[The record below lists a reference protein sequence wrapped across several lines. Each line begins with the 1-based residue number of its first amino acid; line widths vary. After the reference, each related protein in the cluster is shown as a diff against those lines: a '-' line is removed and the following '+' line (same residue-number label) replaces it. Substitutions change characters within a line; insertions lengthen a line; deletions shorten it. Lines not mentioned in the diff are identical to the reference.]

1 MSEQA
6 SIPPANAAASAQ
18 PEGIHPGHRVIAMF
32 PFHDERDK
40 LERLVPKIRPGLVD
54 LWLPVDDGST
64 DTGPALL
71 REHGIEPLRQEAR
84 SGIGAAIKS
93 VVRYARANGYT
104 ILVVMAGNNKDDPAE
119 IPRLLAPILTGGM
132 DYVQGSR
139 FLAGGSSPH
148 LPLFRRVAI
157 KMLSLIFRIYSGRSC
172 TDITNGFRAY
182 RLSLFDDPRID
193 IEQDWLDDYE
203 YEYYVHWKA
212 YTLGYNVTEVP
223 VTKTYPGVKGV
234 QYSKI
239 KPITGWWR
247 MLRPFILL
255 ALRIKK

>member
-1 MSEQA
+1 MSSPREQD
-6 SIPPANAAASAQ
+6 AAATAV
-18 PEGIHPGHRVIAMF
+18 HPGHRVIAMF
-32 PFHDERDK
+32 PFHNERDK
-40 LERLVPKIRPGLVD
+40 LALLVQKIRPGLVD
-54 LWLPVDDGST
+54 KWLPVDDGST
-64 DTGPALL
+64 DEGPALL
-71 REHGIEPLRQEAR
+71 RSHGIEPLTQPKR
-84 SGIGAAIKS
+84 SGIGAGIKA
-93 VVRYARANGYT
+93 VVRHARANGYD
-104 ILVVMAGNNKDDPAE
+104 ILVVMAGNNKDDPGE
-119 IPRLLAPILTGGM
+119 IPRLLAPILEDGV

-148 LPLFRRVAI
+148 LPLFRRIAI
-157 KMLSLIFRIYSGRSC
+157 QVLSLIFRVYARRTC
-172 TDITNGFRAY
+172 TDLTNGFRAY

-212 YTLGYNVTEVP
+212 YTLGYKVAEVP

-234 QYSKI
+234 EYSKI

-255 ALRIKK
+255 ALGLKK

>member
-1 MSEQA
+1 LLHQRGIEVLR
-6 SIPPANAAASAQ
+6 Q
-18 PEGIHPGHRVIAMF
+18 PER
-32 PFHDERDK
+32 K
-40 LERLVPKIRPGLVD
+40 
-54 LWLPVDDGST
+54 
-64 DTGPALL
+64 
-71 REHGIEPLRQEAR
+71 
-84 SGIGAAIKS
+84 GIGAAIKR
-93 VVRYARANGYT
+93 VVRDARARGYD

-119 IPRLLAPILTGGM
+119 IPRLLRPILDDEA

-139 FLAGGSSPH
+139 FLEQGASPH

-157 KMLSLIFRIYSGRSC
+157 RILSVIFRLYSGRSC
-172 TDITNGFRAY
+172 TDLTNGFRAY

-212 YTLGYNVTEVP
+212 YMLRYRVVEVP

-234 QYSKI
+234 EYSKI
-239 KPITGWWR
+239 RPFTGWWS

-255 ALRIKK
+255 GLRIKR

>member
-1 MSEQA
+1 MGTVPTGA
-6 SIPPANAAASAQ
+6 PSA
-18 PEGIHPGHRVIAMF
+18 PGPVPVHPGHRIVAMF
-32 PFHDERDK
+32 PFHNERDK
-40 LERLVPKIRPGLVD
+40 LALLAPRIRPGLVD

-64 DTGPALL
+64 DDGAALL
-71 REHGIEPLRQEAR
+71 RARGIEPLRQPER
-84 SGIGAAIKS
+84 RGIGAAIKR
-93 VVRYARANGYT
+93 VVRHARAHGYD

-119 IPRLLAPILTGGM
+119 IPRLLAPILEDRA

-139 FLAGGSSPH
+139 FLKDGASPH

-157 KMLSLIFRIYSGRSC
+157 RMLSLTFRLYSGRAC
-172 TDITNGFRAY
+172 TDLTNGFRAY
-182 RLSLFDDPRID
+182 RLALFDDPRID

-212 YTLGYNVTEVP
+212 YTLGYRVTEVP

-234 QYSKI
+234 EYSKI

-247 MLRPFILL
+247 MLRPFLLL
-255 ALRIKK
+255 ALRIKR